1 MRGLGAAGWWEG
13 AVHVESFPPVVCV
26 APGMRMQRAVGSTV
40 HMHVCEWHGERRPGE
55 LLEASPCYGPAVCCL
70 RPGNPLS
77 ELPSFFLAPVKGR
90 PEDDVSSLPGS
101 RLGPRE

>member
-40 HMHVCEWHGERRPGE
+40 HMHVCEWHGER
-55 LLEASPCYGPAVCCL
+55 PARGAAGSQPVLWSCCV
-70 RPGNPLS
+70 LS
-77 ELPSFFLAPVKGR
+77 EAWKPALRAPQL
-90 PEDDVSSLPGS
+90 LPGS
-101 RLGPRE
+101 SQRTT